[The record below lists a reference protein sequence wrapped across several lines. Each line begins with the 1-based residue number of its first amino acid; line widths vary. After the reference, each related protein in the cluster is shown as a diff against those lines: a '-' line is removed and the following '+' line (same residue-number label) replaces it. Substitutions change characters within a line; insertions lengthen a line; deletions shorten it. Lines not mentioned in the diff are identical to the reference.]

1 MMKLSEMTV
10 LETQIVQRDWDKRW
24 EKIVKIV
31 DHENTYTYFNESGV
45 SVSLIPERWVV
56 TEVYDFIMEL
66 EE

>member
-1 MMKLSEMTV
+1 MKLSEMTV